1 MGYTRA
7 QLVMMPS
14 FKGSCTG
21 ICCQVNRLLQNQRP
35 GIPAWEDIKYITKD
49 LANVLDNFVD
59 DADAPIPTMRARL
72 ARTIAEMRDEKGI
85 EDRMLKPAVI
95 DPYTAIRNTTHDAME
110 KLRAIMLRR

>member
-1 MGYTRA
+1 
-7 QLVMMPS
+7 L
-14 FKGSCTG
+14 F
-21 ICCQVNRLLQNQRP
+21 QNQKP

-85 EDRMLKPAVI
+85 EDRMFKPATV
-95 DPYTAIRNTTHDAME
+95 DPYLAIRNTTQDAMQ
-110 KLRAIMLRR
+110 KLRATMLRR